1 MTKLQDF
8 IKENEKMRR
17 ARFVKSQ
24 TMIFMIEDISYE
36 EEDEPTGE
44 VMAAKVVAK
53 KAYIC

>member
-1 MTKLQDF
+1 
-8 IKENEKMRR
+8 MRR